1 MLYVAPLEQEK
12 KENLFVTYIIRLSEN
27 SGQTPRLPEHPI
39 QLISNFCR
47 QLIIHMYC
55 RFLLPKCDLT
65 SSFPQPQP
73 LCREACQAFT
83 DRCQTEWSQVQRK
96 YKSVTWRAQRF
107 VTHKSSCLETRYSL
121 MCCNDLPRRNGSDI
135 PECYYPEMLKDTNS
149 ALVPITDTCF
159 IGEGQSY
166 RGNVSLT
173 RSGNTCQ
180 SWSSQCPHRHHMT
193 PNNTAELK
201 NAGNA
206 CRNPGGQAPHGPW
219 CYTTNRTVRWEYCRV
234 KKCESQEED

>member
-135 PECYYPEMLKDTNS
+135 PECYYPEMLKGNFEVCLRDIKS
-149 ALVPITDTCF
+149 AYLSECSILITVQSLVPVFTVF
-159 IGEGQSY
+159 H
-166 RGNVSLT
+166 SL
-173 RSGNTCQ
+173 
-180 SWSSQCPHRHHMT
+180 
-193 PNNTAELK
+193 
-201 NAGNA
+201 
-206 CRNPGGQAPHGPW
+206 
-219 CYTTNRTVRWEYCRV
+219 
-234 KKCESQEED
+234 